1 MKPVFGI
8 GESQRL
14 IQVKR
19 RDPKNNKAL
28 PERLKDFLFV
38 GNPAEVYDDVTV
50 SNYIPRYWAV
60 QDTNINWTS
69 RPLQFMSRLPDMT
82 ERGLFY
88 IVAFSSAL
96 AVLNAVPCFK
106 LDGQH
111 VIKAFIVD
119 LEIPFLTEKLHLFG
133 NRSKINRLRKSV

>member
-1 MKPVFGI
+1 
-8 GESQRL
+8 
-14 IQVKR
+14 
-19 RDPKNNKAL
+19 
-28 PERLKDFLFV
+28 
-38 GNPAEVYDDVTV
+38 
-50 SNYIPRYWAV
+50 
-60 QDTNINWTS
+60 
-69 RPLQFMSRLPDMT
+69 MSRLPDMT

-133 NRSKINRLRKSV
+133 NRSKINRLRKSVANTLTVFGTIILILNVIFGCITAFGFKS